1 MASRSAGISFAFLTS
16 DTHRRFSRSIFG
28 SNLGKSKSSTSVFG
42 WTLVPTL
49 NHSPPRR
56 TEAVRI
62 SAEDQTDSSSDHNAV
77 NRWSGVESGPVTAL
91 LFPRWAKYPA
101 SEFRAHPGNFIPST
115 Q

>member
-1 MASRSAGISFAFLTS
+1 MASGAAGISRASLAS
-16 DTHRRFSRSIFG
+16 DTHRRFSKPIFG
-28 SNLGKSKSSTSVFG
+28 SNLGKSKSSTAVFG

-62 SAEDQTDSSSDHNAV
+62 SGEGQADSSSDHNAV

-101 SEFRAHPGNFIPST
+101 SEFRAHPEN
-115 Q
+115 